1 MWYSTSRT
9 ATARR
14 LASQLVLPLAAAAAS
29 TTTAVFLLQQ
39 QQQQSKTKVKTD
51 DGKHATPSSFASF
64 FQTLTTNSRTMNIA
78 FCDEARTTPST
89 ATITTSTT
97 PISSS
102 SVLLRKRHTLQ
113 QATVIEE
120 PTPPPLTRSA
130 TKTLLNQVRKQQTK
144 LLRQW
149 QLDEEGWTK
158 LPARAWPAFQP
169 DPEQLQDIQDQLH
182 VQKCREFTRLK
193 EEEEEDANDNATS
206 CQELYFQ
213 VATAL
218 VFYNLDP
225 IQGLEMFQQLADN
238 NNTVKNNEQPQQRQQ
253 PQHHNVDVDVDVDS
267 MVACGIILI
276 EGMGVVP
283 QEHLGVQYLQRAVQ
297 RGSIQG
303 MYELAAVL
311 YTGLDDHEGSVVLE
325 ENPSAAF
332 AMFQQAAH
340 ANHTAALYMAADCLV
355 EGEGTERSVS
365 QAIPLFLQA
374 AEQGHRYSR
383 QRIRELLATTAGET
397 EDE

>member
-1 MWYSTSRT
+1 MWYSTSRS

-14 LASQLVLPLAAAAAS
+14 LASQLVVPLAAAAAAAS
-29 TTTAVFLLQQ
+29 TTTTAVFLLQKQ
-39 QQQQSKTKVKTD
+39 QQTKNKN
-51 DGKHATPSSFASF
+51 GEHATTTSSFASF
-64 FQTLTTNSRTMNIA
+64 FQTLATNPRTTNIA
-78 FCDEARTTPST
+78 FCEEARTTP
-89 ATITTSTT
+89 TITSTSTSTT
-97 PISSS
+97 TPPIPSS

-113 QATVIEE
+113 QAAVVEE
-120 PTPPPLTRSA
+120 PSTAQQHHPPPPPLTRS
-130 TKTLLNQVRKQQTK
+130 TTQILLHQVRKQETK

-169 DPEQLQDIQDQLH
+169 DPEQLQEIQAQLQ
-182 VQKCREFTRLK
+182 VQKCNGITRL
-193 EEEEEDANDNATS
+193 EDATATATATS

-225 IQGLEMFQQLADN
+225 IQGLVMFQQLADDN
-238 NNTVKNNEQPQQRQQ
+238 NNNNEQQEP
-253 PQHHNVDVDVDVDS
+253 HNVNVDA

-283 QEHLGVQYLQRAVQ
+283 QEHLGVEYLQRAVQ

-311 YTGLDDHEGSVVLE
+311 YTGLDDSEGTIVLE
-325 ENPSAAF
+325 EDPSAAF
-332 AMFQQAAH
+332 VLFHQAAA

-355 EGEGTERSVS
+355 EGEGIERSVS
-365 QAIPLFLQA
+365 RAIPLFLKA

-383 QRIRELLATTAGET
+383 QRIRELLATTTTADDDQNDTQKE
-397 EDE
+397 